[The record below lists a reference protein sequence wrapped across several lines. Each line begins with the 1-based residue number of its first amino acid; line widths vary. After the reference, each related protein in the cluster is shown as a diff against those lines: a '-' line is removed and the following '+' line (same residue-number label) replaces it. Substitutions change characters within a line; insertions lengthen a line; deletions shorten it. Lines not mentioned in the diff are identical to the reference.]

1 MKNGR
6 NTDGRFSKG
15 NTGRPKGATN
25 LKTVAIE
32 SLLEGQAEALT
43 QTAIPTKALKS
54 DAVALRLC
62 MDRIMPQQGD
72 NYINLDLPKISEPC
86 DLIEAAGWVINS
98 VQTGNLTPTDDSK
111 VMSLLE
117 SCQKVF
123 ETVKFSKRLDAL
135 EQRVMTK

>member
-6 NTDGRFSKG
+6 NMDGTFPKE
-15 NTGRPKGATN
+15 NTGRPKGAGN
-25 LKTVAIE
+25 LKTVAID

-43 QTAIPTKALKS
+43 QTAISTKALKS

-62 MDRIMPQQGD
+62 IDRIMPQQGD

-117 SCQKVF
+117 SCQKVY
-123 ETVKFSKRLDAL
+123 ETVEFSKRLDAL